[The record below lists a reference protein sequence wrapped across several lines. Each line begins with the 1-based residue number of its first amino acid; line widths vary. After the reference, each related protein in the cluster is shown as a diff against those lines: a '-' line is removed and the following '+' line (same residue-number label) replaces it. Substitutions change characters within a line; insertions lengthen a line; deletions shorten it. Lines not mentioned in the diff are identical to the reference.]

1 MCKEITL
8 HGLRNGVVF
17 VTYFSLQKY
26 NVCAI
31 CLEPPKVQVE
41 QVVSKHVENHFTRFI
56 EGVCVC
62 VCVKDI
68 IELG

>member
-8 HGLRNGVVF
+8 HGFKKWVVF

-26 NVCAI
+26 NVCVCNFAM
-31 CLEPPKVQVE
+31 EPPKVQVE
-41 QVVSKHVENHFTRFI
+41 QVVSKDVENHFTRFR
-56 EGVCVC
+56 EGVC

-68 IELG
+68 IESG